1 MNLENY
7 ISQLLYRYQC
17 VTIPGFGAFLTE
29 IQSAQWH
36 ESNNGFYPP
45 KKLISFNSFLKNN
58 DGLLANHI
66 AQNEKST
73 YEASVALIEME
84 VVKWK
89 NALQLNNSVSLKNI
103 GELSLNSEKNIVFTP
118 YEQPNYLTNSFGL
131 SSFIAPSIKREVVQ
145 HVFETTV
152 EENEIIHLIPEKNQ
166 GRAYLKYAAIIVLS
180 LSVTGIMGV
189 KLYQDKVA
197 ADTLIVE
204 KAVQQQVQN
213 KIQEATFFIES
224 PLPSVTLT
232 VKEEKMPY
240 HIVAGA
246 FRLEENAQ
254 KIFQKLSEKGYKAK
268 RLTPNNHGLFPVI
281 YGSYPTFEEAQKA
294 RVEIQKS
301 ENPDAWMLIEE
312 L

>member
-1 MNLENY
+1 MNLELY

-36 ESNNGFYPP
+36 ENTNGFYPP

-73 YEASVALIEME
+73 YETAVESIEIE
-84 VVKWK
+84 VKKWK
-89 NALQLNNSVSLKNI
+89 NTLQFENTIALKNI
-103 GELSLNSEKNIVFTP
+103 GELSLNSEKNIVFSP
-118 YEQPNYLTNSFGL
+118 YEQPNYLANSFGL
-131 SSFIAPSIKREVVQ
+131 SSIISPAIKREVLQ
-145 HVFETTV
+145 HVFETV
-152 EENEIIHLIPEKNQ
+152 EESEVIQLITEKNP
-166 GRAYLKYAAIIVLS
+166 GRTYLKYAAMIIIS
-180 LSVTGIMGV
+180 LSFTGIMGV
-189 KLYQDKVA
+189 KFYQDKVA
-197 ADTLIVE
+197 EDTLIVE

-224 PLPSVTLT
+224 PLPSVSLT
-232 VKEEKMPY
+232 VKEVKMPY
-240 HIVAGA
+240 HVVAGS
-246 FRLEENAQ
+246 FRLEENAER
-254 KIFQKLSEKGYKAK
+254 IYRKLSNEGFKAR
-268 RLTPNNHGLFPVI
+268 RLAPNSHGLFPVL

-294 RVEIQKS
+294 RVEIQKTQ
-301 ENPDAWMLIEE
+301 NPDAWLLIEE

>member
-1 MNLENY
+1 MNLELY

-36 ESNNGFYPP
+36 ENTNGFYPP

-58 DGLLANHI
+58 DGLLANHV

-73 YEASVALIEME
+73 YETAVASIEIE
-84 VVKWK
+84 VKKWK
-89 NALQLNNSVSLKNI
+89 NTLQFENTIALKNI
-103 GELSLNSEKNIVFTP
+103 GELSLNSEKNIVFSP
-118 YEQPNYLTNSFGL
+118 YEQPNYLANSFGL
-131 SSFIAPSIKREVVQ
+131 SSIISPAIKREVLQ
-145 HVFETTV
+145 HVFETV
-152 EENEIIHLIPEKNQ
+152 EESEVIQLITEKNP
-166 GRAYLKYAAIIVLS
+166 GRTYLKYAAMIVIS
-180 LSVTGIMGV
+180 LSFTGIMGV

-197 ADTLIVE
+197 EDTLIVE

-224 PLPSVTLT
+224 PLPSVSLT
-232 VKEEKMPY
+232 VKEVKMPY
-240 HIVAGA
+240 HVVAGS
-246 FRLEENAQ
+246 FRLEENAER
-254 KIFQKLSEKGYKAK
+254 IYRKLSNEGFKAR
-268 RLTPNNHGLFPVI
+268 RLAPNSHGLFPVL

-294 RVEIQKS
+294 RVEIQKTQ
-301 ENPDAWMLIEE
+301 NPDAWLLIEE

>member
-17 VTIPGFGAFLTE
+17 VSVPGFGAFLTE

-131 SSFIAPSIKREVVQ
+131 SSFIAPAIKREVVQ
-145 HVFETTV
+145 HVFDTV
-152 EENEIIHLIPEKNQ
+152 EESEIIQLIPEKNQ

-180 LSVTGIMGV
+180 LTVTGIMGV

-197 ADTLIVE
+197 EDTLIVE

-246 FRLEENAQ
+246 FRLEENAERTY
-254 KIFQKLSEKGYKAK
+254 QKLSKKGYKAK
-268 RLTPNNHGLFPVI
+268 RLAPNSHGLFPVI

>member
-1 MNLENY
+1 MNLELY

-29 IQSAQWH
+29 IQSAQWN
-36 ESNNGFYPP
+36 ENTNGFYPP

-66 AQNEKST
+66 SQNEKST
-73 YEASVALIEME
+73 YETAVAAIEIE
-84 VVKWK
+84 VTKWK
-89 NALQLNNSVSLKNI
+89 NTLQFENTIALKNI
-103 GELSLNSEKNIVFTP
+103 GEFSLNSEKNIVFSP
-118 YEQPNYLTNSFGL
+118 YEQPNYLSNSFGL
-131 SSFIAPSIKREVVQ
+131 SSIIAPSIKREVLQ
-145 HVFETTV
+145 YVFETV
-152 EENEIIHLIPEKNQ
+152 EEDEVIQLIAEKNS
-166 GRAYLKYAAIIVLS
+166 GRTYLKYAAIIVLS
-180 LSVTGIMGV
+180 LSFTGIMGI
-189 KLYQDKVA
+189 KLYQDKVVE
-197 ADTLIVE
+197 DTLIVE

-240 HIVAGA
+240 HVVAGS
-246 FRLEENAQ
+246 FRLEENAER
-254 KIFQKLSEKGYKAK
+254 IYQKLSNEGFKAK
-268 RLTPNNHGLFPVI
+268 RLAPNSHGLFPVL

-294 RVEIQKS
+294 RVEIQKTQ
-301 ENPDAWMLIEE
+301 NPDAWLLIEE

>member
-1 MNLENY
+1 MNLELY

-29 IQSAQWH
+29 IQSAQWN
-36 ESNNGFYPP
+36 ENTNGFYPP

-66 AQNEKST
+66 SQNEKST
-73 YEASVALIEME
+73 YETAVASIEIE
-84 VVKWK
+84 VTKWK
-89 NALQLNNSVSLKNI
+89 NALQFENTIALKNI
-103 GELSLNSEKNIVFTP
+103 GELSLNSEKNIVFSP
-118 YEQPNYLTNSFGL
+118 YEQPNYLSNSFGL
-131 SSFIAPSIKREVVQ
+131 SSIIAPSIKREVLQ
-145 HVFETTV
+145 HVFETV
-152 EENEIIHLIPEKNQ
+152 EEDEVIQLIAEKNS
-166 GRAYLKYAAIIVLS
+166 GRTYLKYAAIIVLS
-180 LSVTGIMGV
+180 LSFTGIMGI

-197 ADTLIVE
+197 EDTLIVE

-240 HIVAGA
+240 HVVAGS
-246 FRLEENAQ
+246 FRLEENAER
-254 KIFQKLSEKGYKAK
+254 IYQKLSNEGFKAR
-268 RLTPNNHGLFPVI
+268 RLAPNNHGLFPVL

-294 RVEIQKS
+294 RVEIQKTQ
-301 ENPDAWMLIEE
+301 NPDAWLLIEE

>member
-1 MNLENY
+1 MNLEIY

-36 ESNNGFYPP
+36 ENTNGFYPP

-66 AQNEKST
+66 AQSEKSN
-73 YEASVALIEME
+73 YETAVASIEIEVA
-84 VVKWK
+84 KWK
-89 NALQLNNSVSLKNI
+89 NALQFESKLSLKNI
-103 GELSLNSEKNIVFTP
+103 GELSLNSEKKIVFSP
-118 YEQPNYLTNSFGL
+118 CEQPNYLSNSFGL
-131 SSFIAPSIKREVVQ
+131 SLLIAPSIKREVLQ
-145 HVFETTV
+145 HVFETV
-152 EENEIIHLIPEKNQ
+152 EENDVIQLITNKNQ

-180 LSVTGIMGV
+180 LSVTGIMGI

-197 ADTLIVE
+197 EDTLIVE
-204 KAVQQQVQN
+204 KAVQEQVQN

-224 PLPSVTLT
+224 PMPSVTLT

-240 HIVAGA
+240 HVVAGS
-246 FRLEENAQ
+246 FRLEENAER
-254 KIFQKLSEKGYKAK
+254 IYQKLSKEGFKAR
-268 RLTPNNHGLFPVI
+268 RLAPNKHGLFPVL

-294 RVEIQKS
+294 RVEIQKAQA
-301 ENPDAWMLIEE
+301 PDAWVLIEE
-312 L
+312 I

>member
-1 MNLENY
+1 MNLELY

-29 IQSAQWH
+29 IQSAQWN
-36 ESNNGFYPP
+36 ENTNGFYPP

-66 AQNEKST
+66 SQNEKST
-73 YEASVALIEME
+73 YETAVASIEIE
-84 VVKWK
+84 VTKWK
-89 NALQLNNSVSLKNI
+89 NALQFENRIALKNI
-103 GELSLNSEKNIVFTP
+103 GELSLNSEKNIVFSP
-118 YEQPNYLTNSFGL
+118 YEQPNYLSNSFGL
-131 SSFIAPSIKREVVQ
+131 SSIIAPSIKREVLQ
-145 HVFETTV
+145 YVFETV
-152 EENEIIHLIPEKNQ
+152 EEDEVIQLIAEKNS

-180 LSVTGIMGV
+180 LSFTGIMGI

-197 ADTLIVE
+197 EDTLIVE

-240 HIVAGA
+240 HVVAGS
-246 FRLEENAQ
+246 FRLEENAER
-254 KIFQKLSEKGYKAK
+254 IYQKLSNEGFKAK
-268 RLTPNNHGLFPVI
+268 RLAPNNHGLFPVL

-294 RVEIQKS
+294 RVEIQKTQ
-301 ENPDAWMLIEE
+301 NPDAWLLIEE

>member
-1 MNLENY
+1 MNLELY

-29 IQSAQWH
+29 IQSAQWN
-36 ESNNGFYPP
+36 ENTNGFYPP

-66 AQNEKST
+66 SQNEKST
-73 YEASVALIEME
+73 YETAVASIEIE
-84 VVKWK
+84 VTKWK
-89 NALQLNNSVSLKNI
+89 NALQFENRIALKNI
-103 GELSLNSEKNIVFTP
+103 GELSLNSEKNIVFSP
-118 YEQPNYLTNSFGL
+118 YEQPNYLSNSFGL
-131 SSFIAPSIKREVVQ
+131 SSIIAPSIKREVLQ
-145 HVFETTV
+145 HVFEIV
-152 EENEIIHLIPEKNQ
+152 EEDEVIQLITEKNS

-180 LSVTGIMGV
+180 LSFTGIMGI

-197 ADTLIVE
+197 EDTLIVE

-240 HIVAGA
+240 HVVAGS
-246 FRLEENAQ
+246 FRLEENAER
-254 KIFQKLSEKGYKAK
+254 IYQKLSNEGFKAK
-268 RLTPNNHGLFPVI
+268 RLAPNNHGLFPVL

-294 RVEIQKS
+294 RVEIQKTQ
-301 ENPDAWMLIEE
+301 NPDAWLLIEE

>member
-1 MNLENY
+1 MNLEIY

-36 ESNNGFYPP
+36 ENTNGFYPP

-66 AQNEKST
+66 AQSEKSN
-73 YEASVALIEME
+73 YETAVASIEIEVA
-84 VVKWK
+84 KWK
-89 NALQLNNSVSLKNI
+89 NALQFESKLSLKNI
-103 GELSLNSEKNIVFTP
+103 GELSLNAEKKIVFSP
-118 YEQPNYLTNSFGL
+118 CEQPNYLSNSFGL
-131 SSFIAPSIKREVVQ
+131 SLLIAPSIKREVLQ
-145 HVFETTV
+145 HVFETV
-152 EENEIIHLIPEKNQ
+152 EENDVIQLITNKNQ

-180 LSVTGIMGV
+180 LSFTGIMGI

-197 ADTLIVE
+197 EDTLIVE
-204 KAVQQQVQN
+204 KAVQEQVQN

-224 PLPSVTLT
+224 PMPSVTLT

-240 HIVAGA
+240 HVVAGS
-246 FRLEENAQ
+246 FRLEENAER
-254 KIFQKLSEKGYKAK
+254 IYQKLSKEGFKAR
-268 RLTPNNHGLFPVI
+268 RLAPNKHGLFPVL

-294 RVEIQKS
+294 RVEIQKAQA
-301 ENPDAWMLIEE
+301 PDAWVLIEE
-312 L
+312 I

>member
-1 MNLENY
+1 MNLELY

-36 ESNNGFYPP
+36 ENTNGFYPP

-73 YEASVALIEME
+73 YETAVESIEIE
-84 VVKWK
+84 VKKWK
-89 NALQLNNSVSLKNI
+89 NTLQFENTIALKNI
-103 GELSLNSEKNIVFTP
+103 GELSLNSEKNIVFSP
-118 YEQPNYLTNSFGL
+118 YEQPNYLANSFGL
-131 SSFIAPSIKREVVQ
+131 SSIISPAIKREVLQ
-145 HVFETTV
+145 HVFETV
-152 EENEIIHLIPEKNQ
+152 EESEVIQLIKEKNP
-166 GRAYLKYAAIIVLS
+166 GRTYLKYAAMIVIS
-180 LSVTGIMGV
+180 LSFTGIMGV

-197 ADTLIVE
+197 EDTLIVE

-224 PLPSVTLT
+224 PLPSVSLT
-232 VKEEKMPY
+232 VKEVKMPY
-240 HIVAGA
+240 HVVAGS
-246 FRLEENAQ
+246 FRLEENAER
-254 KIFQKLSEKGYKAK
+254 IYRKLSNEGFKAR
-268 RLTPNNHGLFPVI
+268 RLAPNSHGLFPVL

-294 RVEIQKS
+294 RVEIQKTQ
-301 ENPDAWMLIEE
+301 NPDAWLLIEE

>member
-1 MNLENY
+1 MNLEIY

-36 ESNNGFYPP
+36 ENTNGFYPP

-66 AQNEKST
+66 AQSEKSN
-73 YEASVALIEME
+73 YETAVASIEIEVA
-84 VVKWK
+84 KWK
-89 NALQLNNSVSLKNI
+89 NALQFESKLSLKNI
-103 GELSLNSEKNIVFTP
+103 GELSLNAEKKIVFSP
-118 YEQPNYLTNSFGL
+118 CEQPNYLSNSFGL
-131 SSFIAPSIKREVVQ
+131 SLLIAPSIKREVLQ
-145 HVFETTV
+145 HVFETV
-152 EENEIIHLIPEKNQ
+152 EENDVIQLITNKNQ

-180 LSVTGIMGV
+180 LSVTGIMGI

-197 ADTLIVE
+197 EDTLIVE
-204 KAVQQQVQN
+204 KAVQEQVQN

-224 PLPSVTLT
+224 PMPSVTLT

-240 HIVAGA
+240 HIVAGS
-246 FRLEENAQ
+246 FRLEENAER
-254 KIFQKLSEKGYKAK
+254 IYQKLSKEGFKAR
-268 RLTPNNHGLFPVI
+268 RLAPNKHGLFPVL

-294 RVEIQKS
+294 RVEIQKAQA
-301 ENPDAWMLIEE
+301 PDAWVLIEE
-312 L
+312 I